1 LFAYLIPHITEIIWY
16 LSCSVLTYFTW
27 HSTYLNEIDKK
38 IGGCLE
44 VELGWE
50 LGDGGQ
56 KVQITGYKMSK
67 SFYNGMY
74 SITTIVNNTVLHI

>member
-1 LFAYLIPHITEIIWY
+1 M
-16 LSCSVLTYFTW
+16 
-27 HSTYLNEIDKK
+27 

-56 KVQITGYKMSK
+56 KVQITIDKKSK
-67 SFYNGMY
+67 SWGCYVQHNDY
-74 SITTIVNNTVLHI
+74 S